1 MKLSRVLSALILGG
15 VCTFTA
21 TSVLAQD
28 IKQRIVRFG
37 YGLNEQ
43 SNQGRAVK
51 VFADEVAKLSGGRMQ
66 VRGIGAAALGAA
78 SLDWWRSGNDGRLDR
93 NAGRYR
99 ERNGFV
105 GHPLPVF

>member
-37 YGLNEQ
+37 YGLNLFPAVASPEA
-43 SNQGRAVK
+43 AVK
-51 VFADEVAKLSGGRMQ
+51 L
-66 VRGIGAAALGAA
+66 
-78 SLDWWRSGNDGRLDR
+78 
-93 NAGRYR
+93 
-99 ERNGFV
+99 
-105 GHPLPVF
+105 